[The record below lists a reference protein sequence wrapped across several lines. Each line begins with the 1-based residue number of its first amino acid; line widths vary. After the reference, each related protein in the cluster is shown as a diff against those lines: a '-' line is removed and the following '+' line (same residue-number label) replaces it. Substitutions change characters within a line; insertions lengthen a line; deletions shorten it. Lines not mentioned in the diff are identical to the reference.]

1 MITPMSPKTRFQ
13 ILLEPEQVE
22 ALKRIQER
30 TAAPLA
36 AQIRRAVDTW
46 IAENGEQKLAR
57 KEPAR
62 KGRG

>member
-1 MITPMSPKTRFQ
+1 MITPMSLKTRFQ

-36 AQIRRAVDTW
+36 AQIRRGVDMW
-46 IAENGEQKLAR
+46 IAEHGEQK
-57 KEPAR
+57 PAR
-62 KGRG
+62 KRADTRKRA

>member
-1 MITPMSPKTRFQ
+1 LPPKIRFQ
-13 ILLEPEQVE
+13 ILLEPEQVA

-46 IAENGEQKLAR
+46 IAGQGEKTER
-57 KEPAR
+57 KRPASR
-62 KGRG
+62 KRT